1 MRIAACTRFGPPSVI
16 EFRTVPDPT
25 PGPNDLIVRV
35 HATTVTSAD
44 ARIRAMRMPSPTFT
58 LLGHLAFGFR
68 SPRNPVLGSELAGV
82 VERVGANV
90 TTFAPGDR
98 VLAFTGAR
106 LGAHAELVRVAKS
119 SAVVKLPTSLSFEH
133 AAALPFAF
141 TTALYHLRDL
151 ARFKPGQHIT
161 IIGAAGAV
169 GSAAVQL
176 ARLQG
181 CTVTAVCRS
190 SNHALVRSLGA
201 QEVIDY
207 TREDWTK
214 HPRRPDIIFD
224 TVGVVPWKTARTA
237 LAPAGIF
244 LQAVITMRDV
254 IPMLLTARNRTK
266 PRFKAGIAPERASDL
281 SHIITL
287 ASEQKIQPVIGH
299 RYDFNDIANA
309 HALVDSGRKVGAAV
323 VVINER

>member
-1 MRIAACTRFGPPSVI
+1 MKIAACTRFGPPSVI
-16 EFRTVPDPT
+16 SIQTAPDPT
-25 PGPNDLIVRV
+25 PGPNDLIIRV

-44 ARIRAMRMPSPTFT
+44 ARIRAMRMPSPTFK

-68 SPRNPVLGSELAGV
+68 SPRNPVLGSELAGI
-82 VERVGANV
+82 VEDIGVSV

-106 LGAHAELVRVAKS
+106 LGAHAERVRVHAS
-119 SAVVKLPTSLSFEH
+119 SAVVKLPASLSFEH

-141 TTALYHLRDL
+141 TTAIYHLRDL
-151 ARFKPGQHIT
+151 AQYTAGQHIT

-181 CTVTAVCRS
+181 CTVSAVCRS
-190 SNHALVRSLGA
+190 SNHELVRALGA
-201 QEVIDY
+201 SETIDY

-224 TVGVVPWKTARTA
+224 TVGAVGWKTARKA
-237 LAPAGIF
+237 LAPGGIF
-244 LQAVITMRDV
+244 LQAVITMRDL
-254 IPMLLTARNRTK
+254 IPMLLTARNRTS

-281 SHIITL
+281 QHIVAL

-299 RYDFNDIANA
+299 RYDFNDIAHA
-309 HALVDSGRKVGAAV
+309 HVLVDSGRKVGAAV
-323 VVINER
+323 VTLSSI

>member
-1 MRIAACTRFGPPSVI
+1 MKIAACTRFGPPSVI
-16 EFRTVPDPT
+16 EFRTAPDPT
-25 PGPNDLIVRV
+25 PGPNDLVVRV

-44 ARIRAMRMPSPTFT
+44 ARIRAMRMPSPTFK

-82 VERVGANV
+82 VEHVGSNV

-106 LGAHAELVRVAKS
+106 LGAHAELVRVRAS
-119 SAVVKLPTSLSFEH
+119 SAVVKLPASLSFEH

-141 TTALYHLRDL
+141 TTAIYHLRDL
-151 ARFKPGQHIT
+151 AQYKAGQHIT

-181 CTVTAVCRS
+181 CTISAVCRS
-190 SNHALVRSLGA
+190 SNHELVRSLGA
-201 QEVIDY
+201 SETIDY

-224 TVGVVPWKTARTA
+224 TVGVVPWNTARTA
-237 LAPAGIF
+237 LAPTGIF

-287 ASEQKIQPVIGH
+287 ASEQNIQPVIGH
-299 RYDFNDIANA
+299 RYDFNDITHA

-323 VVINER
+323 VVVTAR

>member
-1 MRIAACTRFGPPSVI
+1 MKIASFSRFGPPNVI
-16 EFRTVPDPT
+16 TIQTVPDPT
-25 PGPNDLIVRV
+25 PGPNDLIIRV
-35 HATTVTSAD
+35 HAATVTSAD
-44 ARIRAMRMPSPTFT
+44 ARIRAMRMPSPAFT
-58 LLGHLAFGFR
+58 LIGHLAFGFR

-82 VERVGANV
+82 VEHIGSNV
-90 TTFAPGDR
+90 TAFAPGDR

-106 LGAHAELVRVAKS
+106 LGAHAERVRVAAS
-119 SAVVKLPTSLSFEH
+119 SAVVKIPDSLSFEH
-133 AAALPFAF
+133 AAALPFGF

-151 ARFKPGQHIT
+151 AHFAAGQRIT

-181 CTVTAVCRS
+181 CTVTAVCRT

-201 QEVIDY
+201 HEVIDY
-207 TREDWTK
+207 TREDWTRST
-214 HPRRPDIIFD
+214 HRPDIIFD
-224 TVGVVPWKTARTA
+224 TVGVVPWKTARAT

-244 LQAVITMRDV
+244 LQAVITMRDL
-254 IPMLLTARNRTK
+254 IPMLLTARNRVK

-281 SHIITL
+281 SHIVTL

-299 RYDFNDIANA
+299 RFTFDQLAAA

-323 VVINER
+323 VSMIV